1 MGCRIVAWL
10 IGYPRVYN
18 KARRTHDMAVSKS
31 VSKSVKGSK
40 VVADKSGVKTVKSDK
55 VVGGTRKV
63 KRGSESVDDKGVSD
77 TDDSQIPVIYGRKLP
92 EGAVVDGILRL
103 RGEGIPLRMICGRYG
118 ISRTRMDRWM
128 SQGEE
133 DVDEGKDTPC
143 SRLYVG
149 MAKAET
155 AVAERCMS
163 GILKAGEADGGRN
176 WAALAWIMERCF
188 PEEYGL
194 ARRADVGEKEASVRV
209 VMGGQ
214 GGSVPHE
221 PGRVM
226 GVVDARVSETLNVS
240 ESPRDETPHTDT
252 PRDDDSDEE

>member
-1 MGCRIVAWL
+1 
-10 IGYPRVYN
+10 
-18 KARRTHDMAVSKS
+18 MAVRKVSKS
-31 VSKSVKGSK
+31 AKGSK
-40 VVADKSGVKTVKSDK
+40 KKVTRDG
-55 VVGGTRKV
+55 VVGV
-63 KRGSESVDDKGVSD
+63 ARGGADVRTD
-77 TDDSQIPVIYGRKLP
+77 TQIQVVYGRKLP
-92 EGAVVDGILRL
+92 EGEVVDGILRL

-226 GVVDARVSETLNVS
+226 GVVDARVEEHTVS
-240 ESPRDETPHTDT
+240 ESPQ
-252 PRDDDSDEE
+252 DDSDDSHTDGSGE

>member
-1 MGCRIVAWL
+1 
-10 IGYPRVYN
+10 
-18 KARRTHDMAVSKS
+18 MAVKS
-31 VSKSVKGSK
+31 SGVNKKKVGKVSKKK
-40 VVADKSGVKTVKSDK
+40 VTSEG
-55 VVGGTRKV
+55 VVGGKSEMGGADVRT
-63 KRGSESVDDKGVSD
+63 GSQSSGDAQSS
-77 TDDSQIPVIYGRKLP
+77 TDDAQIPVIYGRKLP

-143 SRLYVG
+143 ARLYVG

-163 GILKAGEADGGRN
+163 GILKAGEAEGGRN

-226 GVVDARVSETLNVS
+226 GVVDARVSETPS
-240 ESPRDETPHTDT
+240 GATPNTDT

>member
-1 MGCRIVAWL
+1 
-10 IGYPRVYN
+10 
-18 KARRTHDMAVSKS
+18 MAVRK

-40 VVADKSGVKTVKSDK
+40 KKVAREG
-55 VVGGTRKV
+55 VVGGA
-63 KRGSESVDDKGVSD
+63 RGGEDVR
-77 TDDSQIPVIYGRKLP
+77 TDAQIQVVYGRKLP
-92 EGAVVDGILRL
+92 EGEVVDGILRL

-143 SRLYVG
+143 ARLYVG

-226 GVVDARVSETLNVS
+226 GVVDARVEEHTVS
-240 ESPRDETPHTDT
+240 ESPQ
-252 PRDDDSDEE
+252 DDSDDSRTDGSGE

>member
-1 MGCRIVAWL
+1 
-10 IGYPRVYN
+10 
-18 KARRTHDMAVSKS
+18 MAVSKS
-31 VSKSVKGSK
+31 VRKSVKGSK
-40 VVADKSGVKTVKSDK
+40 KKITRDSVVRDSIVADK

-63 KRGSESVDDKGVSD
+63 KRGSESVEDKGVEVSSD
-77 TDDSQIPVIYGRKLP
+77 TDSQSSTDAQIPVIYGRKLP

-163 GILKAGEADGGRN
+163 GILKAGEAEGGRN

-194 ARRADVGEKEASVRV
+194 ARRADIGEKEASVRV

-226 GVVDARVSETLNVS
+226 GVVDARVSES
-240 ESPRDETPHTDT
+240 PSGGESG
-252 PRDDDSDEE
+252 DDGGDGKDA

>member
-1 MGCRIVAWL
+1 
-10 IGYPRVYN
+10 
-18 KARRTHDMAVSKS
+18 MAVGK
-31 VSKSVKGSK
+31 
-40 VVADKSGVKTVKSDK
+40 KSDK
-55 VVGGTRKV
+55 VKVGGTRKSRKSV
-63 KRGSESVDDKGVSD
+63 GKGSTRKGEVVGSGAD
-77 TDDSQIPVIYGRKLP
+77 IRTDAQSSTDSTQIPVIYGRKLP
-92 EGAVVDGILRL
+92 EGEVVDGILRL

-155 AVAERCMS
+155 AVAERCMG

-209 VMGGQ
+209 VMGGS
-214 GGSVPHE
+214 GGDAPHE

-226 GVVDARVSETLNVS
+226 GVVDARVSE
-240 ESPRDETPHTDT
+240 SPREETPREET
-252 PRDDDSDEE
+252 PSDDKHGEDEE

>member
-1 MGCRIVAWL
+1 
-10 IGYPRVYN
+10 
-18 KARRTHDMAVSKS
+18 MAVKKT
-31 VSKSVKGSK
+31 VGKGSK
-40 VVADKSGVKTVKSDK
+40 KKVARKG
-55 VVGGTRKV
+55 VVGDTRGGEDV
-63 KRGSESVDDKGVSD
+63 CADA
-77 TDDSQIPVIYGRKLP
+77 QIQVVYGRKLP
-92 EGAVVDGILRL
+92 EGEVVDGILRL

-133 DVDEGKDTPC
+133 DIDEGKDTPC
-143 SRLYVG
+143 ARLYVG

-226 GVVDARVSETLNVS
+226 GVVDARVEEHTVS
-240 ESPRDETPHTDT
+240 ESPQ
-252 PRDDDSDEE
+252 DDSDDSRTDGSGE

>member
-1 MGCRIVAWL
+1 MVILACIIEAV
-10 IGYPRVYN
+10 
-18 KARRTHDMAVSKS
+18 RRTHDMAVSKL
-31 VSKSVKGSK
+31 VKDSKKKITRKG
-40 VVADKSGVKTVKSDK
+40 
-55 VVGGTRKV
+55 VVGDTRGGADVRTDTQSGT
-63 KRGSESVDDKGVSD
+63 D
-77 TDDSQIPVIYGRKLP
+77 TQIQVVYGRKLP

-143 SRLYVG
+143 ARLYVG

-163 GILKAGEADGGRN
+163 GIGKAGEAEGGRN

-226 GVVDARVSETLNVS
+226 GVVDARVSE
-240 ESPRDETPHTDT
+240 SPRAETPNDATPHKDT

>member
-1 MGCRIVAWL
+1 
-10 IGYPRVYN
+10 
-18 KARRTHDMAVSKS
+18 MAVKS
-31 VSKSVKGSK
+31 SGVNKKTVGKVSKKK
-40 VVADKSGVKTVKSDK
+40 VIRDG
-55 VVGGTRKV
+55 VVGGK
-63 KRGSESVDDKGVSD
+63 SEVSGEDVRTD
-77 TDDSQIPVIYGRKLP
+77 TQIPVIYGRKLP
-92 EGAVVDGILRL
+92 EGEVVDGILRL

-226 GVVDARVSETLNVS
+226 GVVDANVEEHMVS
-240 ESPRDETPHTDT
+240 ESPSG
-252 PRDDDSDEE
+252 DDGGDGKDA

>member
-1 MGCRIVAWL
+1 
-10 IGYPRVYN
+10 
-18 KARRTHDMAVSKS
+18 MA

-40 VVADKSGVKTVKSDK
+40 NK
-55 VVGGTRKV
+55 VVDDTRKGAV
-63 KRGSESVDDKGVSD
+63 KGRKVSVEVSSD
-77 TDDSQIPVIYGRKLP
+77 TEVQSSTDTQSGTDTQIPVIYGRKLP
-92 EGAVVDGILRL
+92 EGEVVDGILRL

-226 GVVDARVSETLNVS
+226 GVVDARVEEHTVS
-240 ESPRDETPHTDT
+240 ESPQ
-252 PRDDDSDEE
+252 DDSDDSHTDGSGE

>member
-1 MGCRIVAWL
+1 
-10 IGYPRVYN
+10 
-18 KARRTHDMAVSKS
+18 MAVKKT
-31 VSKSVKGSK
+31 VGATRKGAVKGSK
-40 VVADKSGVKTVKSDK
+40 KK
-55 VVGGTRKV
+55 VVGDKV
-63 KRGSESVDDKGVSD
+63 KRGSEPVEDKGVSD
-77 TDDSQIPVIYGRKLP
+77 TDSQSGTDAQIPVIYGRKLP
-92 EGAVVDGILRL
+92 EGEVVDGILRL

-226 GVVDARVSETLNVS
+226 GVVDAEVSES
-240 ESPRDETPHTDT
+240 PRAESPRDETPHTDT

>member
-1 MGCRIVAWL
+1 
-10 IGYPRVYN
+10 
-18 KARRTHDMAVSKS
+18 MA
-31 VSKSVKGSK
+31 VSKSVKGSRK
-40 VVADKSGVKTVKSDK
+40 K
-55 VVGGTRKV
+55 VVGV
-63 KRGSESVDDKGVSD
+63 SSD
-77 TDDSQIPVIYGRKLP
+77 TDAQIQVVYGRKLP
-92 EGAVVDGILRL
+92 EGEVVDGILRL

-133 DVDEGKDTPC
+133 DIDEGKDTPC
-143 SRLYVG
+143 ARLYVG

-226 GVVDARVSETLNVS
+226 GVVDARVSE
-240 ESPRDETPHTDT
+240 SPRGDGSPQ
-252 PRDDDSDEE
+252 DDSTDGSGE

>member
-1 MGCRIVAWL
+1 
-10 IGYPRVYN
+10 
-18 KARRTHDMAVSKS
+18 MA

-40 VVADKSGVKTVKSDK
+40 FVADKVVDKSGVKTVGN
-55 VVGGTRKV
+55 GGTRKV
-63 KRGSESVDDKGVSD
+63 KGSKKKITREGVVDGKSEMSGADIRTDVQSD
-77 TDDSQIPVIYGRKLP
+77 TDTQIPVIYGRKLP

-143 SRLYVG
+143 ARLYVG

-163 GILKAGEADGGRN
+163 GILKAGEAEGGRN

-226 GVVDARVSETLNVS
+226 GVVDARVSES
-240 ESPRDETPHTDT
+240 PRAESPR
-252 PRDDDSDEE
+252 DDSDEE

>member
-1 MGCRIVAWL
+1 
-10 IGYPRVYN
+10 
-18 KARRTHDMAVSKS
+18 MAVKS
-31 VSKSVKGSK
+31 SGVSKKK
-40 VVADKSGVKTVKSDK
+40 VTREG
-55 VVGGTRKV
+55 VVGGKSEMGGADIRT
-63 KRGSESVDDKGVSD
+63 GSQSSGDAQSS
-77 TDDSQIPVIYGRKLP
+77 TDDAQIPVIYGRKLP

-143 SRLYVG
+143 ARLYVG

-163 GILKAGEADGGRN
+163 GILKAGEAEGGRN

-226 GVVDARVSETLNVS
+226 GVVDARVSETPS
-240 ESPRDETPHTDT
+240 GATPHTDT

>member
-1 MGCRIVAWL
+1 
-10 IGYPRVYN
+10 
-18 KARRTHDMAVSKS
+18 MAVSKL

-40 VVADKSGVKTVKSDK
+40 KKVTREGVVGDKSEM
-55 VVGGTRKV
+55 GGADVRT
-63 KRGSESVDDKGVSD
+63 D
-77 TDDSQIPVIYGRKLP
+77 TDDAQIPVIYGRKLP

-143 SRLYVG
+143 ARLYVG

-163 GILKAGEADGGRN
+163 GILKAGEADGGKN

-226 GVVDARVSETLNVS
+226 GVVDARVSES
-240 ESPRDETPHTDT
+240 SRAESPRDETPHTDT

>member
-1 MGCRIVAWL
+1 
-10 IGYPRVYN
+10 
-18 KARRTHDMAVSKS
+18 MAVRK

-40 VVADKSGVKTVKSDK
+40 KKVTRDG
-55 VVGGTRKV
+55 VVGGK
-63 KRGSESVDDKGVSD
+63 SEMSGADVRTDAQSD
-77 TDDSQIPVIYGRKLP
+77 TDVQSSTDTQIPVIYGRKLP
-92 EGAVVDGILRL
+92 EGAVVDGMLRL

-163 GILKAGEADGGRN
+163 GILKAGEAEGGRN

-226 GVVDARVSETLNVS
+226 GVVDAEVS
-240 ESPRDETPHTDT
+240 ESPRDDESPSDGS
-252 PRDDDSDEE
+252 DDGKDA

>member
-1 MGCRIVAWL
+1 
-10 IGYPRVYN
+10 
-18 KARRTHDMAVSKS
+18 MAVKKT
-31 VSKSVKGSK
+31 VGDTRKGSVKGSK
-40 VVADKSGVKTVKSDK
+40 KKVTRDV
-55 VVGGTRKV
+55 VVGVTRGGEDV
-63 KRGSESVDDKGVSD
+63 R
-77 TDDSQIPVIYGRKLP
+77 TDAQIQVVYGRKLP
-92 EGAVVDGILRL
+92 EGEVVDGILRL

-155 AVAERCMS
+155 AVAERCMG

-226 GVVDARVSETLNVS
+226 GVVDARVEEHTVS
-240 ESPRDETPHTDT
+240 ESPQ
-252 PRDDDSDEE
+252 DDSDDSHTDGSGE

>member
-1 MGCRIVAWL
+1 
-10 IGYPRVYN
+10 
-18 KARRTHDMAVSKS
+18 MAVRK

-40 VVADKSGVKTVKSDK
+40 KKITRDG
-55 VVGGTRKV
+55 VVGDTRGGEDV
-63 KRGSESVDDKGVSD
+63 RTD
-77 TDDSQIPVIYGRKLP
+77 TQIQVVYGRKLP
-92 EGAVVDGILRL
+92 EGEVVDGILRF

-176 WAALAWIMERCF
+176 WAALAWLMERCF

-226 GVVDARVSETLNVS
+226 GVVDARVEEHTVS
-240 ESPRDETPHTDT
+240 ESPQ
-252 PRDDDSDEE
+252 DDSDDFHTDGSGE

>member
-1 MGCRIVAWL
+1 
-10 IGYPRVYN
+10 
-18 KARRTHDMAVSKS
+18 MAVRK

-40 VVADKSGVKTVKSDK
+40 KKVARKG
-55 VVGGTRKV
+55 VVGDTRGGEDV
-63 KRGSESVDDKGVSD
+63 R
-77 TDDSQIPVIYGRKLP
+77 TDAQIQVVYGRKLP
-92 EGAVVDGILRL
+92 EGEVVDGILRL

-133 DVDEGKDTPC
+133 DIDEGKDTPC

-226 GVVDARVSETLNVS
+226 GVVDARVEEHTVS
-240 ESPRDETPHTDT
+240 ESPCDESPQ
-252 PRDDDSDEE
+252 DDSDDSRTDGSGE

>member
-1 MGCRIVAWL
+1 
-10 IGYPRVYN
+10 
-18 KARRTHDMAVSKS
+18 MAVRK

-40 VVADKSGVKTVKSDK
+40 KKVARDG
-55 VVGGTRKV
+55 VVGGTRGGEDV
-63 KRGSESVDDKGVSD
+63 R
-77 TDDSQIPVIYGRKLP
+77 TDAQIQVVYGRKLP
-92 EGAVVDGILRL
+92 EGEVVDGILRL

-133 DVDEGKDTPC
+133 DIDEGKDTPC
-143 SRLYVG
+143 ARLYVG

-226 GVVDARVSETLNVS
+226 GVVDARVEEHTVS
-240 ESPRDETPHTDT
+240 ESPQ
-252 PRDDDSDEE
+252 DDSDDSRTDGSGE

>member
-1 MGCRIVAWL
+1 
-10 IGYPRVYN
+10 
-18 KARRTHDMAVSKS
+18 MAVKKT
-31 VSKSVKGSK
+31 VGDTRKGGTRKGAVKGSK
-40 VVADKSGVKTVKSDK
+40 KSDG
-55 VVGGTRKV
+55 VVGDTRGGADVRTDTQSGT
-63 KRGSESVDDKGVSD
+63 D
-77 TDDSQIPVIYGRKLP
+77 TQIQVVYGRKLP
-92 EGAVVDGILRL
+92 EGEVVDGILRL

-163 GILKAGEADGGRN
+163 GILKAGEAEGGRN

-226 GVVDARVSETLNVS
+226 GVVDARVF
-240 ESPRDETPHTDT
+240 ESPRAETPNDATPHKDT
-252 PRDDDSDEE
+252 LRDDDSDEE

>member
-1 MGCRIVAWL
+1 
-10 IGYPRVYN
+10 
-18 KARRTHDMAVSKS
+18 MAVGK
-31 VSKSVKGSK
+31 
-40 VVADKSGVKTVKSDK
+40 KSDK
-55 VVGGTRKV
+55 VKVGGTRKGR
-63 KRGSESVDDKGVSD
+63 KSVGKGNTRKGVVGD
-77 TDDSQIPVIYGRKLP
+77 VREGVGDIRTDSTQIPVIYGRKLP
-92 EGAVVDGILRL
+92 EGEVVDGILRL

-155 AVAERCMS
+155 AVAERCMG

-209 VMGGQ
+209 VMGGS
-214 GGSVPHE
+214 GGDAPHE

-226 GVVDARVSETLNVS
+226 GVVDARVSE
-240 ESPRDETPHTDT
+240 SPREETPREET
-252 PRDDDSDEE
+252 PSDDKHGEDGE

>member
-1 MGCRIVAWL
+1 
-10 IGYPRVYN
+10 
-18 KARRTHDMAVSKS
+18 MAVSKS
-31 VSKSVKGSK
+31 GVKKTVSRKSVGKK
-40 VVADKSGVKTVKSDK
+40 K
-55 VVGGTRKV
+55 VVGDKV
-63 KRGSESVDDKGVSD
+63 KRGGGKSEVGGAKVSSGV
-77 TDDSQIPVIYGRKLP
+77 DDSQIPVIYGRKLP
-92 EGAVVDGILRL
+92 EGAVVDGMLRL
-103 RGEGIPLRMICGRYG
+103 RGEGIPLRMICGKYG

-155 AVAERCMS
+155 AVAERCMG

-226 GVVDARVSETLNVS
+226 GVVDAEVS
-240 ESPRDETPHTDT
+240 ESPREDK
-252 PRDDDSDEE
+252 PRGDGGDDGSDDDGKDA

>member
-1 MGCRIVAWL
+1 
-10 IGYPRVYN
+10 
-18 KARRTHDMAVSKS
+18 MAVKS
-31 VSKSVKGSK
+31 SGVNKKTVGKVSKKSKG
-40 VVADKSGVKTVKSDK
+40 
-55 VVGGTRKV
+55 VVGDTR
-63 KRGSESVDDKGVSD
+63 GGAE
-77 TDDSQIPVIYGRKLP
+77 DDSQIPVIYGRKLP
-92 EGAVVDGILRL
+92 EGAVVDGMLRL
-103 RGEGIPLRMICGRYG
+103 RGEGIPLRMICGKYG

-226 GVVDARVSETLNVS
+226 GVVDARVEEHTVS
-240 ESPRDETPHTDT
+240 ESPQ
-252 PRDDDSDEE
+252 DDSDDSHTDGSGE

>member
-1 MGCRIVAWL
+1 
-10 IGYPRVYN
+10 
-18 KARRTHDMAVSKS
+18 MAVSKS
-31 VSKSVKGSK
+31 GVKKTVSRKSVKGGK
-40 VVADKSGVKTVKSDK
+40 KK
-55 VVGGTRKV
+55 VVGAKV
-63 KRGSESVDDKGVSD
+63 KRSGRKSVSESVEDKGVEVSEMSGAD
-77 TDDSQIPVIYGRKLP
+77 IRTDDAQIPVIYGRKLP
-92 EGAVVDGILRL
+92 EGAVVDGMLRL
-103 RGEGIPLRMICGRYG
+103 RGEGIPLRMICGKYG

-155 AVAERCMS
+155 AVAERCMG

-226 GVVDARVSETLNVS
+226 GVVDAEVS
-240 ESPRDETPHTDT
+240 ESPRVSEES
-252 PRDDDSDEE
+252 PRDDGSDDGKDA

>member
-1 MGCRIVAWL
+1 
-10 IGYPRVYN
+10 
-18 KARRTHDMAVSKS
+18 MA

-40 VVADKSGVKTVKSDK
+40 KKD
-55 VVGGTRKV
+55 VGDKV
-63 KRGSESVDDKGVSD
+63 KRGSESVEDKGVEVSSD
-77 TDDSQIPVIYGRKLP
+77 TDTQIPVIYGRKLP
-92 EGAVVDGILRL
+92 EGAVVDGMLRL

-163 GILKAGEADGGRN
+163 GILKAGEAEGGRN

-214 GGSVPHE
+214 GGSVSHE

-226 GVVDARVSETLNVS
+226 GVVDARVSESPRSESPRS

>member
-1 MGCRIVAWL
+1 MSDEGVGIVAWL
-10 IGYPRVYN
+10 VGCPRVYN
-18 KARRTHDMAVSKS
+18 KARRTHDMAVKKT
-31 VSKSVKGSK
+31 VGDTRKGSVKGSK
-40 VVADKSGVKTVKSDK
+40 KKVTRDV
-55 VVGGTRKV
+55 VVGVTRGGEDV
-63 KRGSESVDDKGVSD
+63 R
-77 TDDSQIPVIYGRKLP
+77 TDAQIQVVYGRKLP
-92 EGAVVDGILRL
+92 EGEVVDGILRL

-133 DVDEGKDTPC
+133 DIDEGKDTPC
-143 SRLYVG
+143 ARLYVG

-155 AVAERCMS
+155 AVSERCMS

-226 GVVDARVSETLNVS
+226 GVVDARVEEHTVS
-240 ESPRDETPHTDT
+240 ESPQ
-252 PRDDDSDEE
+252 DDSDDSHTDGSGE

>member
-1 MGCRIVAWL
+1 
-10 IGYPRVYN
+10 
-18 KARRTHDMAVSKS
+18 MAVR
-31 VSKSVKGSK
+31 
-40 VVADKSGVKTVKSDK
+40 KTVKGAD
-55 VVGGTRKV
+55 TRKV
-63 KRGSESVDDKGVSD
+63 RKSVGKGDIREGEVVGDKPEVSGD
-77 TDDSQIPVIYGRKLP
+77 IRTDGTQIPVIYGRKLP
-92 EGAVVDGILRL
+92 EGEVVDGILRL

-155 AVAERCMS
+155 AVAERCMG
-163 GILKAGEADGGRN
+163 GILKAGEAEGGRN

-209 VMGGQ
+209 VMGGS
-214 GGSVPHE
+214 GGDAPHE

-226 GVVDARVSETLNVS
+226 GVVDARVSE
-240 ESPRDETPHTDT
+240 SPREETPREET
-252 PRDDDSDEE
+252 PSDDKHGEDGE

>member
-1 MGCRIVAWL
+1 
-10 IGYPRVYN
+10 
-18 KARRTHDMAVSKS
+18 MAVKKT
-31 VSKSVKGSK
+31 VVKGSK
-40 VVADKSGVKTVKSDK
+40 KKVARKG
-55 VVGGTRKV
+55 VVGDTRGGEDV
-63 KRGSESVDDKGVSD
+63 R
-77 TDDSQIPVIYGRKLP
+77 TDAQIQVVYGRKLP
-92 EGAVVDGILRL
+92 EGEVVDGMLRL

-133 DVDEGKDTPC
+133 DIDEGKDTPC

-226 GVVDARVSETLNVS
+226 GVVDARVEEHTVS
-240 ESPRDETPHTDT
+240 ESPQ
-252 PRDDDSDEE
+252 DDSDDSRTDGSGE

>member
-1 MGCRIVAWL
+1 
-10 IGYPRVYN
+10 
-18 KARRTHDMAVSKS
+18 MAVKKTVGK
-31 VSKSVKGSK
+31 VSKKK
-40 VVADKSGVKTVKSDK
+40 VTREG
-55 VVGGTRKV
+55 VVGGK
-63 KRGSESVDDKGVSD
+63 SEVSGEDVRTDAQSGTD
-77 TDDSQIPVIYGRKLP
+77 TQIQVVYGRKLP
-92 EGAVVDGILRL
+92 EGEVVDGILRL

-226 GVVDARVSETLNVS
+226 GVVDTSVEEHMVS
-240 ESPRDETPHTDT
+240 ESPSG
-252 PRDDDSDEE
+252 DDDSGDGKDA

>member
-1 MGCRIVAWL
+1 
-10 IGYPRVYN
+10 
-18 KARRTHDMAVSKS
+18 MAVKS
-31 VSKSVKGSK
+31 SGVNKKTVGKVSKKK
-40 VVADKSGVKTVKSDK
+40 VTRGGADDA
-55 VVGGTRKV
+55 
-63 KRGSESVDDKGVSD
+63 
-77 TDDSQIPVIYGRKLP
+77 QIPVVYGRKLP
-92 EGAVVDGILRL
+92 EGEVVDGILRL

-133 DVDEGKDTPC
+133 DIDEGKDTPC
-143 SRLYVG
+143 ARLYVG

-155 AVAERCMS
+155 AVAERCMG

-226 GVVDARVSETLNVS
+226 GVVDARVEEHTVS
-240 ESPRDETPHTDT
+240 ESPQ
-252 PRDDDSDEE
+252 DDSDDSHTDGSGE

>member
-1 MGCRIVAWL
+1 
-10 IGYPRVYN
+10 
-18 KARRTHDMAVSKS
+18 MA
-31 VSKSVKGSK
+31 VSKSVKGS
-40 VVADKSGVKTVKSDK
+40 K

-63 KRGSESVDDKGVSD
+63 KRGSGSVVR
-77 TDDSQIPVIYGRKLP
+77 TDAQSSTADSQIPVIYGRKLP

-163 GILKAGEADGGRN
+163 GILEAGEADGGRN

-226 GVVDARVSETLNVS
+226 GVVDARVSET
-240 ESPRDETPHTDT
+240 PGGAIPHTDT

>member
-1 MGCRIVAWL
+1 
-10 IGYPRVYN
+10 
-18 KARRTHDMAVSKS
+18 MAVRK

-40 VVADKSGVKTVKSDK
+40 KKVAREG
-55 VVGGTRKV
+55 VVGDTRGGEDV
-63 KRGSESVDDKGVSD
+63 R
-77 TDDSQIPVIYGRKLP
+77 TDAQIQVVYGRKLP
-92 EGAVVDGILRL
+92 EGEVVDGILRL

-133 DVDEGKDTPC
+133 DIDEGKDTPC
-143 SRLYVG
+143 ARLYVG

-226 GVVDARVSETLNVS
+226 GVVDARVEEHTVS
-240 ESPRDETPHTDT
+240 ESPQ
-252 PRDDDSDEE
+252 DDSDDSRTDGSGE

>member
-1 MGCRIVAWL
+1 
-10 IGYPRVYN
+10 
-18 KARRTHDMAVSKS
+18 MA

-40 VVADKSGVKTVKSDK
+40 KKVVRKSVKG
-55 VVGGTRKV
+55 VVGGK
-63 KRGSESVDDKGVSD
+63 SEVGGAEVSSGAD
-77 TDDSQIPVIYGRKLP
+77 GAQIPVIYGRKLP
-92 EGAVVDGILRL
+92 EGAVVDGMLRL
-103 RGEGIPLRMICGRYG
+103 RGEGIPLRMICGKYG

-155 AVAERCMS
+155 AVAERCMG
-163 GILKAGEADGGRN
+163 GILKAGEVDGGRN

-226 GVVDARVSETLNVS
+226 GVVDAEVS
-240 ESPRDETPHTDT
+240 ESPRGDGG
-252 PRDDDSDEE
+252 DDGSDDGKDA

>member
-1 MGCRIVAWL
+1 
-10 IGYPRVYN
+10 
-18 KARRTHDMAVSKS
+18 MAVGK
-31 VSKSVKGSK
+31 
-40 VVADKSGVKTVKSDK
+40 KSDK
-55 VVGGTRKV
+55 VKV
-63 KRGSESVDDKGVSD
+63 KKTVKGRKKVVGD
-77 TDDSQIPVIYGRKLP
+77 IRTDGTQIPVIYGRKLP
-92 EGAVVDGILRL
+92 EGEVVDGILRL

-155 AVAERCMS
+155 AVAERCMG

-209 VMGGQ
+209 VMGGS
-214 GGSVPHE
+214 GGDAPHE

-226 GVVDARVSETLNVS
+226 GVVDARVSE
-240 ESPRDETPHTDT
+240 SPREET
-252 PRDDDSDEE
+252 PRDAVPHGDDGSDGEE

>member
-1 MGCRIVAWL
+1 MSVR
-10 IGYPRVYN
+10 YPRVYN
-18 KARRTHDMAVSKS
+18 RVGKEDTDMA

-40 VVADKSGVKTVKSDK
+40 KKVTREG
-55 VVGGTRKV
+55 VVGDAR
-63 KRGSESVDDKGVSD
+63 KGVSD
-77 TDDSQIPVIYGRKLP
+77 TDVQSSTDDSQIPVIYGRKLP

-143 SRLYVG
+143 ARLYVG
-149 MAKAET
+149 IAKAET

-163 GILKAGEADGGRN
+163 GILKAGEAEGGRN

-226 GVVDARVSETLNVS
+226 GVVDARVSETPS
-240 ESPRDETPHTDT
+240 GATPHTDT

>member
-1 MGCRIVAWL
+1 
-10 IGYPRVYN
+10 
-18 KARRTHDMAVSKS
+18 MAVSKS

-40 VVADKSGVKTVKSDK
+40 KKVTSDG
-55 VVGGTRKV
+55 VVGGTR
-63 KRGSESVDDKGVSD
+63 GGAE
-77 TDDSQIPVIYGRKLP
+77 DDSQIPVIYGRKLP

-143 SRLYVG
+143 ARLYVG

-163 GILKAGEADGGRN
+163 GILKAGEAEGGRN

-226 GVVDARVSETLNVS
+226 GVVDARVSETPN
-240 ESPRDETPHTDT
+240 DATPHTDT
-252 PRDDDSDEE
+252 PRDDSGE

>member
-1 MGCRIVAWL
+1 
-10 IGYPRVYN
+10 
-18 KARRTHDMAVSKS
+18 MAVSK
-31 VSKSVKGSK
+31 VRKSVKGSK
-40 VVADKSGVKTVKSDK
+40 VVADK

-63 KRGSESVDDKGVSD
+63 KGRSESVEDKGVEVSSD
-77 TDDSQIPVIYGRKLP
+77 MDSQIPVIYGRKLP

-103 RGEGIPLRMICGRYG
+103 RGDGIPLRMICGRYG

-149 MAKAET
+149 IAKAET

-226 GVVDARVSETLNVS
+226 GVVDARVSE
-240 ESPRDETPHTDT
+240 SPRDETPHTDT

>member
-1 MGCRIVAWL
+1 
-10 IGYPRVYN
+10 
-18 KARRTHDMAVSKS
+18 MAVRK

-40 VVADKSGVKTVKSDK
+40 KSKG
-55 VVGGTRKV
+55 VVG
-63 KRGSESVDDKGVSD
+63 EVSSGADIRTD
-77 TDDSQIPVIYGRKLP
+77 TDAQSGTDAQIPVIYGRKLP
-92 EGAVVDGILRL
+92 EGAVVDGMLRL
-103 RGEGIPLRMICGRYG
+103 RGEGIPLRMICGKYG

-226 GVVDARVSETLNVS
+226 GVVDARVEEHTVS
-240 ESPRDETPHTDT
+240 ESPQ
-252 PRDDDSDEE
+252 DDSDDSHTDGSGE

>member
-1 MGCRIVAWL
+1 
-10 IGYPRVYN
+10 
-18 KARRTHDMAVSKS
+18 MAVRK

-40 VVADKSGVKTVKSDK
+40 KKITRDG
-55 VVGGTRKV
+55 VVGDTRGGEDV
-63 KRGSESVDDKGVSD
+63 RTD
-77 TDDSQIPVIYGRKLP
+77 TQIQVVYGRKLP
-92 EGAVVDGILRL
+92 EGEVVDGILRL

-176 WAALAWIMERCF
+176 WAALAWLMERCF

-226 GVVDARVSETLNVS
+226 GVVDARVEEHTVS
-240 ESPRDETPHTDT
+240 ESPQ
-252 PRDDDSDEE
+252 DDSDDFHTDGSGE